1 MPEKYE
7 KDMNVLMKAAAEVK
21 VSSKK
26 LKRYTSINYAVL
38 DTNHLY
44 LHCIIWFTSVYDLVK
59 RIENIDH
66 VNSRLYLQYV
76 LCLEG
81 L

>member
-26 LKRYTSINYAVL
+26 LKRYTFINYAVP
-38 DTNHLY
+38 DKNQLY
-44 LHCIIWFTSVYDLVK
+44 LLS
-59 RIENIDH
+59 
-66 VNSRLYLQYV
+66 
-76 LCLEG
+76 G
-81 L
+81 